1 MPGTYVYTP
10 AIWPPLVTAVFMV
23 AIGFYAWRHRDV
35 PGGKPF
41 LGMSVASVLV
51 LMCLAFE
58 AAALPLETKLAWQK
72 SQFVLLSAASIAV
85 TCLVL
90 DYAYPGRWLTRRTLA
105 LLVLLSLTVL
115 LLAAISDPQ
124 LTWRPLR
131 EDAGG
136 KGVLDFAPARAILTA
151 YGVGLWV
158 FYVAVFLQVFIRSPQ
173 HRWPVSV
180 MLLGQAGLRMAL
192 LLNTPLLAALDPI
205 AFAVFTLLLPWT
217 TYAIALFGFRI
228 LDPLPSARR
237 VVIEQMQAGVVVF
250 DAAWRVASL
259 NPAAERMLGV
269 PERAAR
275 GKTWEQV
282 ALGGKP
288 LVAPGPRDPPQDEA
302 ALPVMTFGAGAR
314 GRDYAP
320 ALSELRDFRGLLMG
334 HMLMLHDVT
343 EERRAQAQVLEQ
355 QRSLAMLCEREQL
368 ARELHDG
375 IGQVLGFASLKL
387 GTVRKLI
394 ADDKVAR
401 ADDQL
406 AHLERVVAETHA
418 DVREQILDLRTAP
431 TGEKPFFAA
440 LQQYVDGYRQN
451 YGMQVGLS
459 IGAGVGDGIL
469 SPEAQVQLFRILQEG
484 FSNARKHAE
493 TECVRVSFDL
503 KEDLA
508 PPGATVGGA
517 RWLTMRVVD
526 DGQGFDPRQQAGDGD
541 GHFGLRFMAERA
553 EQLHGSLQ
561 VHSAP
566 GQGTCVEV
574 TVPVRDGGE
583 TR

>member
-1 MPGTYVYTP
+1 
-10 AIWPPLVTAVFMV
+10 
-23 AIGFYAWRHRDV
+23 
-35 PGGKPF
+35 
-41 LGMSVASVLV
+41 
-51 LMCLAFE
+51 
-58 AAALPLETKLAWQK
+58 
-72 SQFVLLSAASIAV
+72 
-85 TCLVL
+85 
-90 DYAYPGRWLTRRTLA
+90 
-105 LLVLLSLTVL
+105 
-115 LLAAISDPQ
+115 
-124 LTWRPLR
+124 
-131 EDAGG
+131 
-136 KGVLDFAPARAILTA
+136 VLDFAPARAILTA